1 MTNPGRRRDFRRFSE
16 GKNESRPKERI
27 SGRSDKSGDS
37 RNVPGYDRK
46 EMKMSVKN
54 EKIMVFT
61 GSAEARMFVDSLSEY
76 TDLIYAVVS
85 DQYGSK
91 QHVSGNITVISR
103 YLDKESIKS
112 WVERVGIR
120 VLVDGTEIYAAG
132 ASQMIREAAE
142 EMGLE
147 YFKISSRIGV
157 DFTHTSKCAG
167 AADIVRDASYTVGNV
182 LMIGCRELAEGVIT
196 EKDGVLKDR
205 VVIVLPPEEENIRI
219 CREAGYPPENIICM
233 TMPQPE
239 ILMRGLIEG
248 RNITH
253 MAVSAEDISSI
264 KTNLRAAESANIK
277 VSLWGDL
284 KQPEG
289 MTAEEL
295 WKIFAERL
303 EIREY

>member
-1 MTNPGRRRDFRRFSE
+1 M
-16 GKNESRPKERI
+16 
-27 SGRSDKSGDS
+27 
-37 RNVPGYDRK
+37 
-46 EMKMSVKN
+46 
-54 EKIMVFT
+54 
-61 GSAEARMFVDSLSEY
+61 
-76 TDLIYAVVS
+76 
-85 DQYGSK
+85 
-91 QHVSGNITVISR
+91 
-103 YLDKESIKS
+103 
-112 WVERVGIR
+112 
-120 VLVDGTEIYAAG
+120 
-132 ASQMIREAAE
+132 
-142 EMGLE
+142 
-147 YFKISSRIGV
+147 
-157 DFTHTSKCAG
+157 
-167 AADIVRDASYTVGNV
+167 
-182 LMIGCRELAEGVIT
+182 
-196 EKDGVLKDR
+196 
-205 VVIVLPPEEENIRI
+205 IVLPPEEENIRI

>member
-1 MTNPGRRRDFRRFSE
+1 
-16 GKNESRPKERI
+16 
-27 SGRSDKSGDS
+27 
-37 RNVPGYDRK
+37 
-46 EMKMSVKN
+46 MSVKN

>member
-1 MTNPGRRRDFRRFSE
+1 
-16 GKNESRPKERI
+16 
-27 SGRSDKSGDS
+27 
-37 RNVPGYDRK
+37 
-46 EMKMSVKN
+46 
-54 EKIMVFT
+54 MVFT

-205 VVIVLPPEEENIRI
+205 VVIVLPPEEENIRDLP
-219 CREAGYPPENIICM
+219 RSG
-233 TMPQPE
+233 
-239 ILMRGLIEG
+239 
-248 RNITH
+248 
-253 MAVSAEDISSI
+253 ISSG
-264 KTNLRAAESANIK
+264 KHHLYDDAAAGNSDERPDRRKKHYTYGGLRGRYLFYQDESQSCR
-277 VSLWGDL
+277 VG
-284 KQPEG
+284 
-289 MTAEEL
+289 
-295 WKIFAERL
+295 
-303 EIREY
+303 EY